1 MTSKKEALLELI
13 GREVL
18 PGATPRERLPE
29 TETNTQEAEQISA
42 ALESH
47 GPAVTEK
54 CLGFSIP
61 WTNVFPFTEVNLRG
75 IFFFFFFT

>member
-1 MTSKKEALLELI
+1 MEITSKKEALLELI

-61 WTNVFPFTEVNLRG
+61 
-75 IFFFFFFT
+75 